1 VKTNGRV
8 LAFSHDGRRMVT
20 GGWSPRVWD
29 LATGKAVSEV
39 LKHTLVLTDAE
50 FSPDDQRVITASFDG
65 TARIWDTT
73 TGAAITPPLKHNAA
87 VAHVSFSPDGRRV
100 ITGGDTTARI
110 WNATTGEP
118 IAPPLPHSAP
128 VSWASFA
135 PDGRRVLTADVDGM
149 ARVWDLASDESV
161 LSPLQA

>member
-1 VKTNGRV
+1 DDPVRSASFNPDGRRVTTAAASSDNLTGSVRVWDAITGEPLSHPVKTNGRV
-8 LAFSHDGRRMVT
+8 LAFSHNGRRMVT

-87 VAHVSFSPDGRRV
+87 VAHVS
-100 ITGGDTTARI
+100 
-110 WNATTGEP
+110 
-118 IAPPLPHSAP
+118 
-128 VSWASFA
+128 
-135 PDGRRVLTADVDGM
+135 
-149 ARVWDLASDESV
+149 
-161 LSPLQA
+161 LS